1 MERCHSGGGL
11 VMFKEKT
18 MKKLALYFST
28 VVAALLFAACDK
40 EIILS
45 DDNRGGDSSDSVVVN
60 ISVDGMFGN
69 DTKAVKAGWENGD
82 KLNIWFDG
90 AYWNVAPQLVLTYN
104 GSSWDASSVSSSI
117 LSASGKFI
125 VIYEASNSLFNATIS
140 NTYARFPGNSTDG
153 YNVPVSC
160 YKNGVSYTF
169 SDGTLTANISGWKF
183 FSQLQVVITG
193 LSKSADMYAM
203 TIDGVENRSAFLFSN
218 NAAYASNHSTGG
230 WSAGVANSDG
240 VAFCY
245 GLNSNTNARD
255 ITFTLKDK
263 ETGTIYTYT
272 KNSTALNLN
281 ENNLKAIRIASSKF
295 SAVPSYVDLGLS
307 VKWAT
312 YNVGATAPEGYGDY
326 LSWAATEP
334 FYEDGYAQEDP
345 QAHWKTGKSYGYTLA
360 YKSDALT
367 YIPYLTY
374 YGYGLNGSTKW
385 TKYVASTYS
394 NHKDAGATDA
404 NAIKIILDPEDD
416 VAHAQWGENWR
427 MPTYEE
433 WNELISNCTWTW
445 TTLDGINGYKVQS
458 TKTGYTDKWIFLP
471 AAGYRYGTS
480 LNKSGENGCYWSSK
494 LKIPTISA
502 PVSDNPDYALFLEF
516 TSSQKKT
523 NVDYR
528 SYGYSVRPVY
538 SDVENCGIT
547 GVSLNTTATS
557 IARIN
562 GYAWLSA
569 TVTKKSGAVNTQVE
583 WSSSNPDIATVNAVG
598 YVTNKSGGV
607 ATITARTVFGGFT
620 ASCVV
625 NTYQYVDLGLSS
637 GTMWATFNIG
647 ATKPEEYGSYF
658 AWGETTPKSAYSWST
673 YAHGNASNNLTKY
686 CSGDSKTVLDLED
699 DAARA
704 NWGGSWRLPTMAEWY
719 ELMNSDNCSWE
730 SAEMNGVD
738 GFKVMSKSNDRWIF
752 LPLAG
757 YYDGENRSLAGSEG
771 HYWSSSL
778 NECETAAELLMQSTY
793 PEDANNNR
801 NRGLPIRPVWNKNE

>member
-1 MERCHSGGGL
+1 
-11 VMFKEKT
+11 

-40 EIILS
+40 EVILS

-104 GSSWDASSVSSSI
+104 GSSWDASSVSSST

-125 VIYEASNSLFNATIS
+125 VIYEASNSLFNATIN

-263 ETGTIYTYT
+263 ETGTMYTYT

-312 YNVGATAPEGYGDY
+312 YNVGATAPQGYGDY

-334 FYEDGYAQEDP
+334 FYEDGYAQENP
-345 QAHWKTGKSYGYTLA
+345 QAHWKTGKCYNLANAPYITTIGYMG
-360 YKSDALT
+360 DD
-367 YIPYLTY
+367 
-374 YGYGLNGSTKW
+374 TKW
-385 TKYVASTYS
+385 LKYVGFSLST
-394 NHKDAGATDA
+394 HKDAAATDA
-404 NAIKIILDPEDD
+404 NAVKRILDLNDD
-416 VAHAQWGENWR
+416 VANVMWGGNWR

-458 TKTGYTDKWIFLP
+458 KKAGYTQKWIFLP
-471 AAGYRYGTS
+471 AAGERS
-480 LNKSGENGCYWSSK
+480 SGALANLGQEGCYWSSSVNTM
-494 LKIPTISA
+494 TII
-502 PVSDNPDYALFLEF
+502 DNPDNACYLHL
-516 TSSQKKT
+516 TSSTHNT
-523 NVDYR
+523 NHDLR
-528 SYGYSVRPVY
+528 SLGYSVRPVY

-547 GVSLNTTATS
+547 GVSLNKTATS
-557 IARIN
+557 ITVGDYEIL
-562 GYAWLSA
+562 YAN
-569 TVTKKSGAVNTQVE
+569 VTKNSGAVNTQVE
-583 WSSSNPDIATVNAVG
+583 WCSSDPSVAGVDANG
-598 YVTNKSGGV
+598 KVTFQSEGV

-625 NTYQYVDLGLSS
+625 NMYRFVDLGLPS
-637 GTMWATFNIG
+637 GVRWATFNIG

-658 AWGETTPKSAYSWST
+658 AWGETTPKSAYSWSN

-686 CSGDSKTVLDLED
+686 YSGDSKTVLDQED
-699 DAARA
+699 DAASA
-704 NWGGSWRLPTMAEWY
+704 NWGVNWRGSWRIPTIAEWE
-719 ELMNSDNCSWE
+719 ELLTNCTWTSE
-730 SAEMNGVD
+730 KINGVD
-738 GFKVMSKSNDRWIF
+738 GFKVQSKSNDKWIF
-752 LPLAG
+752 LPRAG
-757 YYDGENRSLAGSEG
+757 YYDGENFSRAESC
-771 HYWSSSL
+771 YWSSSIGDNNDDAKIL
-778 NECETAAELLMQSTY
+778 QMESEYCL
-793 PEDANNNR
+793 PANNNR
-801 NRGLPIRPVWNKNE
+801 NRGLPIRPVWKKNE